1 MPQFTEMAVWEIDSV
16 RWTPAQ
22 HFPSVL
28 FSVGH
33 SMTAIGTLARNVA
46 SSYSDV
52 AAAFPDVG
60 SRAEPPALQQP
71 MLPSPLLPSAA
82 ELLM

>member
-1 MPQFTEMAVWEIDSV
+1 MLGLCGCVPEFTEIAVWEIDSI
-16 RWTPAQ
+16 RCTSGQ

-33 SMTAIGTLARNVA
+33 SMTAIGTVARNIA

-52 AAAFPDVG
+52 AVTFPDVG
-60 SRAEPPALQQP
+60 SRDEPPALQQP
-71 MLPSPLLPSAA
+71 MLPSPLLP
-82 ELLM
+82 